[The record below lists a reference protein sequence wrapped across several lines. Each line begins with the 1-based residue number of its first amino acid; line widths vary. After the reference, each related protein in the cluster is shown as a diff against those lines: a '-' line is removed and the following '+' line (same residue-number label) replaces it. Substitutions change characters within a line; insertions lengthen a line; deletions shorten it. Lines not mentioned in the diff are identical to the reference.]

1 MVLGFGTILEYFG
14 LGDITGVDVFFAATA
29 VIGTILFIIY
39 FLLVM
44 IGGVAD
50 GIADSIPF
58 LDINLEMDAEGVF
71 HMLTIQG
78 LLSFMMM
85 FGIFGLAAS
94 QADQNAIIAILAGS
108 IAGVASMWI
117 VGKVFQAVAS
127 LETDGTVVHSEAIGA
142 KGTVYRRIEPGQ
154 TGQVQVE
161 FQSALRT
168 CNAVAEDDTMRLD
181 TGKFV
186 TVVGNISEMLIVRPL
201 SISDAVVQEE

>member
-14 LGDITGVDVFFAATA
+14 LGDITGVDVFFAAMA

-201 SISDAVVQEE
+201 SSSDAVVQEE